1 MPTAPSKRK
10 HGKDYLDEAV
20 AKSTYRKKPI
30 TRHRA
35 FIAGILAIPL
45 GCIGFHDLLLR
56 NKKRGFIHCLI
67 SSIAF
72 AMVIFPLAHGFAIV
86 YQCQNG
92 GECLSM
98 AGYDDTLNAIVIAGL
113 VIFAASVI
121 WGIVEG
127 IIILT
132 HLNRFTSSE
141 D

>member
-1 MPTAPSKRK
+1 MPTAPSKKK

-30 TRHRA
+30 SRRRA
-35 FIAGILAIPL
+35 MVAGLLAIPL

-72 AMVIFPLAHGFAIV
+72 GMVLLPVAHAFTIV

-92 GECLSM
+92 GECLSIE
-98 AGYDDTLNAIVIAGL
+98 GYDDTLNVIVIAGL
-113 VIFAASVI
+113 VIFAASII

>member
-1 MPTAPSKRK
+1 MPTKPSKK
-10 HGKDYLDEAV
+10 SHGKAYLDEAV

-30 TRHRA
+30 SRRRA
-35 FIAGILAIPL
+35 IIAGLLAVPL

-56 NKKRGFIHCLI
+56 NKKRGFIHCLF

-72 AMVIFPLAHGFAIV
+72 GMVFFPLMHGFAVV

-92 GECLSM
+92 GECISM
-98 AGYDDTLNAIVIAGL
+98 DGYDDTLNAIVIAGL
-113 VIFAASVI
+113 VLFAASII

-132 HLNRFTSSE
+132 HLNRFTVSE

>member
-1 MPTAPSKRK
+1 MPTAPSKKK

-30 TRHRA
+30 TRRRA
-35 FIAGILAIPL
+35 MIAGILAIPL
-45 GCIGFHDLLLR
+45 GCIGFHDFLLR
-56 NKKRGFIHCLI
+56 NKKRSFVHTLV
-67 SSIAF
+67 SAIAF
-72 AMVIFPLAHGFAIV
+72 FMVVIPLAHAFTIV
-86 YQCQNG
+86 YRCQIG
-92 GECLSM
+92 EECLSM
-98 AGYDDTLNAIVIAGL
+98 EGYDDTLNAIVIAGL
-113 VIFAASVI
+113 VIFAASII